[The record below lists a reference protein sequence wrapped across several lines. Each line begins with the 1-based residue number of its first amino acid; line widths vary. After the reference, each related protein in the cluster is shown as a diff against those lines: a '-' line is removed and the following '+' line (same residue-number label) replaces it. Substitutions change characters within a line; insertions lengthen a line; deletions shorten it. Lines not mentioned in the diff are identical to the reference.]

1 MKKFRC
7 CRRRLEAVAQTCTDR
22 PAVEFLDRGS
32 SFLALAVT
40 GEGVEQCSLADRIF
54 IGRSNRVHAVVTRTF
69 FDLAEAVVAL
79 KFGRAADTFTVVM
92 AGVRIGLAVLQ
103 IFGFFS
109 NGCIALMAG

>member
-1 MKKFRC
+1 M
-7 CRRRLEAVAQTCTDR
+7 AQTCTDR

-79 KFGRAADTFTVVM
+79 KFGRAAGNGTPIE
-92 AGVRIGLAVLQ
+92 AEKPCWLAPLAP
-103 IFGFFS
+103 
-109 NGCIALMAG
+109 NWLANA